1 MSENRHPGINMHKLP
16 VGGGFVGILFAIGS
30 AVIFIVGF
38 PSLWYFVALSGGLG
52 VVIALMI
59 RFLHQHISDRTKPLS
74 ILTPDKK
81 LPRPAPAS
89 AKNNGNLFHAV
100 PSPFTA

>member
-1 MSENRHPGINMHKLP
+1 MAENRHPGINMHKLP

-38 PSLWYFVALSGGLG
+38 PTLWYFVALAFGLG
-52 VVIALMI
+52 IAVAVGLKI
-59 RFLHQHISDRTKPLS
+59 ASHRLSDRGKPLS
-74 ILTPDKK
+74 ILACEE
-81 LPRPAPAS
+81 RPAKPS
-89 AKNNGNLFHAV
+89 SGKAKNNGNLFHAA